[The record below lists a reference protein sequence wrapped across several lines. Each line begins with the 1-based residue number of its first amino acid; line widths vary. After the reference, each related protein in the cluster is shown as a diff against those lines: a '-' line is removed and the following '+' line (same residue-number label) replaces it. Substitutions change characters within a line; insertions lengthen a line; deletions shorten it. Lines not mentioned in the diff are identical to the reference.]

1 MHDMRSPRVN
11 KNFVQDE
18 KSLKLECT
26 ATVVNTAPYYYN
38 VDDTCSLDLTQSM
51 SLTENRTFDQDG
63 VQFTGN
69 N

>member
-1 MHDMRSPRVN
+1 M
-11 KNFVQDE
+11 
-18 KSLKLECT
+18 
-26 ATVVNTAPYYYN
+26 VNTAPYYYN

-69 N
+69 NSNFTRIQTDDDNILLIWCQYGVKLEIT

>member
-1 MHDMRSPRVN
+1 MTLNLYVF
-11 KNFVQDE
+11 KNYSEDE

-26 ATVVNTAPYYYN
+26 AKVVNTAPDYIN
-38 VDDTCSLDLTQSM
+38 VDNSCTFELTGSM
-51 SLTENRTFDQDG
+51 SLMDQSWTFEQDG